1 MQQEQEPGQEIVPP
15 SSEPD
20 AAVST
25 GSGRDAQAGTPPPP
39 PEVSAGTG
47 GIGTQ
52 AEQQGAGAPP
62 ADGAPLDLQGGSRGD
77 AASPSGT

>member
-1 MQQEQEPGQEIVPP
+1 MTDPTPEVVPP

-25 GSGRDAQAGTPPPP
+25 GSGRDAQGGTPPPP
-39 PEVSAGTG
+39 PEQSAGTG

-52 AEQQGAGAPP
+52 EQQ
-62 ADGAPLDLQGGSRGD
+62 QGGSTGEGAPYSLTESD
-77 AASPSGT
+77 DTGGAQSPSGT